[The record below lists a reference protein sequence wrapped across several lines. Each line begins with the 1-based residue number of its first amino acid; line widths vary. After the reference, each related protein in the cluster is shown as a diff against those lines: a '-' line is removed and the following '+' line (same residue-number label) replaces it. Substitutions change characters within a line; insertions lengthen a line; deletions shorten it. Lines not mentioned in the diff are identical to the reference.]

1 MIGTVVERLLH
12 LHGAAALTLVF
23 LLPALEA
30 SAFLGFLFPGEIAV
44 ILGGVLASQG
54 RFPLVAA
61 IAAAVVGAFVGDSVG
76 YAIGRKYGRRL
87 LHGTLGRIPP
97 VQRRLES
104 ELVKAEAFLLRR
116 GPWAVIIGR
125 LTAALRVLVPGL
137 AGMAGMPYGRFVV
150 ANATGAV
157 LWGTGFAVAG
167 YAAGNSWESVQGVA
181 GTAGLAFMVALVLGF
196 VATRM
201 ILGRRRRRDEMV
213 RAATILGIEPA
224 VVGMPAPDGEV
235 AAPEREPELVPA
247 GGGPSGAGW
256 WRRRLAPSDP
266 LGLPLT
272 VSIVAMAVAAWG
284 FSGLLVQVLQ
294 QDVTRFDHRSL
305 VLLSDHRT
313 EVVTASL
320 RGVTW
325 LGSVVVIAPLAFL
338 AAGYLLFGRRDW
350 RGAVVVVAAYAG
362 AAVWSDVV
370 KAAVE
375 RPRPPVL
382 LRLAAVTGS
391 SFPSGHAT
399 QAAAFY
405 GMVALVLT
413 VRRSVRLRVVAWS
426 AAVVVIGA
434 VGLSSVYLGLNWPT
448 DVLGGYALGA
458 MWIAVLALA
467 LLLSRPRS
475 RRSIGGAR
483 SGPERG
489 AAPSRAP
496 ADSG

>member
-87 LHGTLGRIPP
+87 LRGTVGRIPM
-97 VQRRLES
+97 VKHRLEF
-104 ELVKAEAFLLRR
+104 ELVKAEAFLIRR

-181 GTAGLAFMVALVLGF
+181 GTAGLAFMAALVLGF
-196 VATRM
+196 VATRV
-201 ILGRRRRRDEMV
+201 ILGRRRRREEMV
-213 RAATILGIEPA
+213 RAATILGLEPA
-224 VVGMPAPDGEV
+224 VVGVPVAPDGEI
-235 AAPEREPELVPA
+235 APPDREPPPRPA
-247 GGGPSGAGW
+247 GEAPSGAGW
-256 WRRRLAPSDP
+256 WRRRLAPRDP

-272 VSIVAMAVAAWG
+272 VSMVAMAAAAWA
-284 FSGLLVQVLQ
+284 FSGLLAQVLQ

-305 VLLSDHRT
+305 LLLADHRT
-313 EVVTASL
+313 GVATVSL
-320 RGVTW
+320 KTVTW
-325 LGSVVVIAPLAFL
+325 LGSVVVIAPLAAL
-338 AAGYLLFGRRDW
+338 AAGYLVFGRRDW

-362 AAVWSDVV
+362 AALWSDVV

-375 RPRPPVL
+375 RSGPPVG

-413 VRRSVRLRVVAWS
+413 VRRSVRMRVIAWS
-426 AAVVVIGA
+426 AAVIVVGA
-434 VGLSSVYLGLNWPT
+434 VGLSRVYLGVQWPT

-467 LLLSRPRS
+467 LLLSRPR
-475 RRSIGGAR
+475 RVR
-483 SGPERG
+483 SGTRVGPDRG
-489 AAPSRAP
+489 VAPSRTP
-496 ADSG
+496 ADAG